1 LEQQVL
7 SERAVDG
14 VVFMGYRADKRQKE
28 IDVAARMKSAGL
40 ATVTISETLG
50 AMGMP
55 VVAINLEPAI
65 RRAVERLK
73 TLNCRRA
80 AYIGLLHQ
88 NEHELIPRFNLFNR
102 ALDDAGIEL
111 PQRSVLRTVRE
122 VDGYRHT
129 MELLDHGALPDC
141 IIYGADHMALAGL
154 SALADRGVRVPEDV
168 RVLGVDHAPYAAEAP
183 VGLASLDQRFFDRG
197 QTLAKVL
204 LDQIAHPDHPVP
216 SRTELDAEFI
226 DGASLGRMPNPTTDR
241 TYLQRR
247 QP

>member
-1 LEQQVL
+1 
-7 SERAVDG
+7 
-14 VVFMGYRADKRQKE
+14 
-28 IDVAARMKSAGL
+28 
-40 ATVTISETLG
+40 
-50 AMGMP
+50 
-55 VVAINLEPAI
+55 
-65 RRAVERLK
+65 
-73 TLNCRRA
+73 
-80 AYIGLLHQ
+80 
-88 NEHELIPRFNLFNR
+88 LIPRFDLFNK
-102 ALDDAGIEL
+102 ALGYAGIEL
-111 PQRSVLRTVRE
+111 PQQSVLRTVRE

-129 MELLDHGALPDC
+129 MELLDRGALPDC

-183 VGLASLDQRFFDRG
+183 VQLASLDQRYFDRG

-204 LDQIAHPDHPVP
+204 LDQISHPDNPVP

-226 DGASLGRMPNPTTDR
+226 DGASLGSGPNQTLDT